1 MVSLWPLIGI
11 LFSKLYKNGVKFT
24 TTEDF
29 TFKGIFFPVGK
40 EIGFDN
46 VTLPWMTR
54 NVTLFV
60 QTAKMHKTIGYEVLI
75 DLLLIWLTPWKKF
88 LIEKLCYIIILT
100 SSSEML
106 QEWQVLAKCL
116 Y

>member
-46 VTLPWMTR
+46 VTLP
-54 NVTLFV
+54 
-60 QTAKMHKTIGYEVLI
+60 
-75 DLLLIWLTPWKKF
+75 
-88 LIEKLCYIIILT
+88 
-100 SSSEML
+100 
-106 QEWQVLAKCL
+106 
-116 Y
+116 